1 MLKTQE
7 AYYKARMETDKKFLK
22 QKIDLLDVQIDAS
35 VYRQYGLAEE
45 EIEIIEESVSVG
57 WRAK

>member
-57 WRAK
+57 